1 MFFKVKAGALQLTIY
16 IVVVIAIL
24 LSAFL
29 ILIHTQNYFR
39 LTHEQLL
46 NATKLND
53 KAIDHSLIHHP
64 IPLGNSINLEI
75 SEKEEM
81 EVSVKRT
88 YWGIFSKIEATST
101 FKKKSLK
108 KIALTGAK
116 QELNSRPALY
126 LADFN
131 RPLVVVGNT
140 YIKGTAYTPSQGVR
154 AGSIDGKSFY
164 SSQLIDGAV
173 YNNQRKLPQLNNEL
187 KQQIRFIPEKFKK
200 LSDSQFLPSIISDS
214 ISNSFHSTTKIIYK
228 KKAIN
233 LEHCKISGNFIIQS
247 DNKITVTP
255 TAGLTDVI
263 LIAPEIE
270 IQDNAKGT
278 FQAFATKK
286 ITVGKNVTLHYPSAL
301 VMNKKEERK
310 ILDSTKNII
319 HNNSKSRF
327 KIDKGSAIEGIVLD
341 LGEYN
346 PQSYNSDIL
355 IEEKTEILGELYATG
370 NIELKGRIKGTV
382 YANNFLTREKGSIY
396 QNHLF
401 NVTIDVSKLPE
412 EYVGLDI
419 KNKKKGVVKWLY

>member
-1 MFFKVKAGALQLTIY
+1 MSLKVKAGALQLTIY

-29 ILIHTQNYFR
+29 ILVYTQNYFK

-53 KAIDHSLIHHP
+53 KAIYHSLIHHP
-64 IPLGNSINLEI
+64 TPLGDSLTLEL
-75 SEKEEM
+75 SENENM

-88 YWGIFSKIEATST
+88 YWGVFNKIEATST
-101 FKKKSLK
+101 FKKKSFK

-116 QELNSRPALY
+116 HELNSRPALY

-140 YIKGTAYTPSQGVR
+140 YIKGTAYVPLQGVR
-154 AGSIDGKSFY
+154 AGSINGKSFY
-164 SSQLIDGAV
+164 SSQLIEGV
-173 YNNQRKLPQLNNEL
+173 VHTTQRRLPQLNNEL
-187 KQQIRFIPEKFKK
+187 KQQIRFISEKFKK

-270 IQDNAKGT
+270 IQDNTKGI
-278 FQAFATKK
+278 FQAFATEK

-310 ILDSTKNII
+310 VDDSTKNIMQ
-319 HNNSKSRF
+319 NNLKSRL
-327 KIDKGSAIEGIVLD
+327 KIRKDSKIEGIVLD

-355 IEEKTEILGELYATG
+355 IEENTEILGELYATG

-396 QNHLF
+396 LNHLF
-401 NVTIDVSKLPE
+401 NVAIDVSKLSE
-412 EYVGLDI
+412 EYLGLDI

>member
-24 LSAFL
+24 LSVFL
-29 ILIHTQNYFR
+29 ILVHTQNYFK

-53 KAIDHSLIHHP
+53 KAIYHSLLYHP
-64 IPLGNSINLEI
+64 IPLGDSINLQI
-75 SEKEEM
+75 FEKENI

-101 FKKKSLK
+101 FKSSSIK
-108 KIALTGAK
+108 KISLTGAK

-140 YIKGTAYTPSQGVR
+140 YIKGAAYVPTQGVR
-154 AGSIDGKSFY
+154 AGNINGKSFY
-164 SSQLIDGAV
+164 SSQLIEGPV
-173 YNNQRKLPQLNNEL
+173 YSYPRKLPQVSNEL
-187 KQQIRFIPEKFKK
+187 QQQIKFIPEKFKE
-200 LSDSQFLPSIISDS
+200 LSDSHFLPNTIVDS
-214 ISNSFHSTTKIIYK
+214 ISNSFHSPVQILYE

-233 LEHCKISGNFIIQS
+233 LEHCRLTGNLIIQS
-247 DNKITVTP
+247 DNKITVTL
-255 TAGLTDVI
+255 TAKLTDVI

-270 IQDNAKGT
+270 IKDNVKGT
-278 FQAFATKK
+278 FQAFATEK
-286 ITVGKNVTLHYPSAL
+286 ISVGKNVTLQYPSAL
-301 VMNKKEERK
+301 VMNKKEEK
-310 ILDSTKNII
+310 KALDSTKNII

-355 IEEKTEILGELYATG
+355 IEENTEILGELYATG
-370 NIELKGRIKGTV
+370 NIELKGRVKGTV

-419 KNKKKGVVKWLY
+419 ENKDKGIVKWLY